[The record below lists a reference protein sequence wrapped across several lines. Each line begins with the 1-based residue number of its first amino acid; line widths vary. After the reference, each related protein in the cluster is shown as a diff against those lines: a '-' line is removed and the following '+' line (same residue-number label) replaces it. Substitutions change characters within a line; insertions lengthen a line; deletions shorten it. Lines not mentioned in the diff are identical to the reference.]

1 MALVVIG
8 IQIALFEWDIKKLF
22 SNGPVD
28 DAFYYFKISEN
39 VSHSFS
45 LTFDQ
50 LNVTNG
56 FHPLWLL
63 LLLPLSRLF
72 SGDNLVIA
80 IYVFQIF
87 LIAASAALAVLI
99 VQIVGKGRNK
109 LFLYLP
115 VFVIPLYFTFRL
127 RLLNGL
133 EQPIQILVFM
143 ITILAFHSY
152 RHSSKPLD
160 GLILGTLLSLCFLA
174 RTDSIIF
181 VLLLIAYL
189 IAFKVGSTRFRFA
202 TIAVASFTILSFT
215 VANYI
220 IFGSPVQVSGATKS
234 VWASYELHLDSS
246 SMHLPAFIIRLLNI
260 FWPLR
265 GNVFEVSSYGDRSA
279 AILLLIAIIG
289 LAHAKIRNR
298 PELILLNCYLIIK
311 YLYYALSYDDAIW
324 YYGIDLFVASMTT
337 VLILIEA
344 GGRNLGKY
352 IVRTFVVGS
361 MLFLLIMGVLDF
373 SNDGRGFQE
382 PPELEEKLKAS
393 SLSLNEFK
401 FPSSVIVGMSDA
413 GIFGFYSRYRVVNL
427 DGLVNGSERL
437 RMTKQYV
444 YNVFPYLDVHP
455 EIEVYIVAA
464 AWDGYSKL
472 QVDAAEHG
480 FEEVFLQKCFEKSLS
495 DSDPSHWGG
504 LMAMFVRK
512 NSVLQ
517 TDCPVSGG

>member
-1 MALVVIG
+1 M
-8 IQIALFEWDIKKLF
+8 
-22 SNGPVD
+22 
-28 DAFYYFKISEN
+28 ISEN
-39 VSHSFS
+39 VSHGFS

-50 LNVTNG
+50 LNITNG

-87 LIAASAALAVLI
+87 LIAASAALAVQI

-143 ITILAFHSY
+143 ITILAFHRY

-181 VLLLIAYL
+181 VLLLIGYL

-298 PELILLNCYLIIK
+298 P
-311 YLYYALSYDDAIW
+311 
-324 YYGIDLFVASMTT
+324 
-337 VLILIEA
+337 
-344 GGRNLGKY
+344 
-352 IVRTFVVGS
+352 
-361 MLFLLIMGVLDF
+361 
-373 SNDGRGFQE
+373 
-382 PPELEEKLKAS
+382 
-393 SLSLNEFK
+393 
-401 FPSSVIVGMSDA
+401 
-413 GIFGFYSRYRVVNL
+413 
-427 DGLVNGSERL
+427 
-437 RMTKQYV
+437 
-444 YNVFPYLDVHP
+444 
-455 EIEVYIVAA
+455 
-464 AWDGYSKL
+464 
-472 QVDAAEHG
+472 
-480 FEEVFLQKCFEKSLS
+480 
-495 DSDPSHWGG
+495 
-504 LMAMFVRK
+504 
-512 NSVLQ
+512 
-517 TDCPVSGG
+517 